1 MELTL
6 EKHLQDFWVEKG
18 TMCSQVSKQQRQSK
32 RESGR

>member
-18 TMCSQVSKQQRQSK
+18 TMCLQVSKQQRQSK